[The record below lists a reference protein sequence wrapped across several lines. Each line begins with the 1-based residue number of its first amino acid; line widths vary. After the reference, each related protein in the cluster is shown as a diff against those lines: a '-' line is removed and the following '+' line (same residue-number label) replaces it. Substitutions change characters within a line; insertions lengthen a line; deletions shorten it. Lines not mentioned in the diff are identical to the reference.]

1 MYQALY
7 RKWRPRTFDDVVG
20 QPHITET
27 LKNQVISDSVSH
39 AYLFVGTRGTGKT
52 TCAKILAKAVN
63 CLSPVNGNP
72 CNHCRACQGID
83 DGSILDVE
91 ELDAASNNGV
101 DNVRALRDEAVYS
114 PAAVRRRVYIV
125 DEVHM
130 LSISAFNA
138 LLKIL
143 EEPPEHLMFIL
154 ATTELNKVPATIL
167 SRCQRYNFR
176 RLPPETVAS
185 RLQYVAREEN
195 LELTPGAAEM
205 LGRLAEGAMRDG
217 LNMLDQ
223 CMGRGKIDEDVVRDA
238 MGLAGGARTAEI
250 LFAVAEGDTA
260 RALAAFDALWQDG
273 KSPETLLGELCSLER
288 DALILSVAPKGGTA
302 LLSGAYDDAVLRSVC
317 EKFSPGRLASDMEK
331 IQETLGNL
339 RNVQNPRTA
348 AELCLIRLCEPA
360 EIGSLRELAERVARL
375 EQGAPVARTS
385 AQTAQMPAP
394 QAKPAP
400 QEPKT
405 ERAAPIQEQ
414 KQPVPEAVQPKP
426 ETAKEPV
433 PEAEKPKHEAPKPE
447 TPAPAV
453 KAADSVGLWQ
463 NILDAVRGELP
474 IGTFNMLSDGAAV
487 GGKLVG
493 DMLTVQYKNGFARMM
508 LDKPNILEAVRAAA
522 ERTTGMKLRVG
533 SEDLLS
539 VQTDETKKDKLADL
553 AKFGVTFE

>member
-1 MYQALY
+1 
-7 RKWRPRTFDDVVG
+7 
-20 QPHITET
+20 
-27 LKNQVISDSVSH
+27 
-39 AYLFVGTRGTGKT
+39 
-52 TCAKILAKAVN
+52 
-63 CLSPVNGNP
+63 
-72 CNHCRACQGID
+72 
-83 DGSILDVE
+83 VE

-195 LELTPGAAEM
+195 LELTLGAAEM

-288 DALILSVAPKGGTA
+288 DALILSVAPKGGNA

-317 EKFSPGRLASDMEK
+317 EKFSPGRLASDMER

-360 EIGSLRELAERVARL
+360 EIGSLRDLAERIARL
-375 EQGAPVARTS
+375 EQGAPIVRTGKQPV
-385 AQTAQMPAP
+385 QTPVPESAP
-394 QAKPAP
+394 QAKPLP
-400 QEPKT
+400 QE
-405 ERAAPIQEQ
+405 
-414 KQPVPEAVQPKP
+414 QPKPERKEQPQMQPEPQVAAQPEP
-426 ETAKEPV
+426 ETAKES
-433 PEAEKPKHEAPKPE
+433 
-447 TPAPAV
+447 APAV
-453 KAADSVGLWQ
+453 EMQKSAPTVAAADSVGLWQ
-463 NILDAVRGELP
+463 NILESVRGELP
-474 IGTFNMLSDGAAV
+474 VGTFNMLSDGAAV

-522 ERTTGMKLRVG
+522 ERTTGRKLRIS
-533 SEDLLS
+533 SEDMLS
-539 VQTDETKKDKLADL
+539 VQTDESKKDKLADL

>member
-72 CNHCRACQGID
+72 CNQCRACQGID

-195 LELTPGAAEM
+195 LELTLGAAEM

-288 DALILSVAPKGGTA
+288 DALILSVAPKGGNA

-317 EKFSPGRLASDMEK
+317 EKFSPGRLASDMER

-360 EIGSLRELAERVARL
+360 EIGSLRDLAERIARL
-375 EQGAPVARTS
+375 EQGAPIVRTGKQPV
-385 AQTAQMPAP
+385 QTPVPESAP
-394 QAKPAP
+394 QAKPLP
-400 QEPKT
+400 QE
-405 ERAAPIQEQ
+405 
-414 KQPVPEAVQPKP
+414 QPKPERKEQPQMQPEPQVAAQPEP
-426 ETAKEPV
+426 ETAKES
-433 PEAEKPKHEAPKPE
+433 
-447 TPAPAV
+447 APAV
-453 KAADSVGLWQ
+453 EMQKSAPTVAAADSVGLWQ
-463 NILDAVRGELP
+463 NILESVRGELP
-474 IGTFNMLSDGAAV
+474 VGTFNMLSDGAAV

-522 ERTTGMKLRVG
+522 ERTTGRKLRIS
-533 SEDLLS
+533 SEDMLS
-539 VQTDETKKDKLADL
+539 VQTDESKKDKLADL

>member
-72 CNHCRACQGID
+72 CNQCRACLGID

-185 RLQYVAREEN
+185 RLQYVAREEK

-302 LLSGAYDDAVLRSVC
+302 LLSGAYDDTVLRSVC

-375 EQGAPVARTS
+375 EQGAPVVRTGKQPVPES
-385 AQTAQMPAP
+385 AP
-394 QAKPAP
+394 QAKPLP
-400 QEPKT
+400 QEPKP
-405 ERAAPIQEQ
+405 ERKEQSQMQPEPQVAA
-414 KQPVPEAVQPKP
+414 QPEPEK
-426 ETAKEPV
+426 AKES
-433 PEAEKPKHEAPKPE
+433 APAVEMQK
-447 TPAPAV
+447 PAPAV
-453 KAADSVGLWQ
+453 AATDSVGLWQ
-463 NILDAVRGELP
+463 NILESVRGELP
-474 IGTFNMLSDGAAV
+474 VGTFNMLSDGAAV